1 MTTFSTCAAFLSLV
15 PSLIVLSPFDMI
27 IYIYLAR
34 PGIRT
39 TLLKWIIWSNCAL
52 IFWHVDD
59 LQVVVL
65 HAVHVGGAI
74 LESQAP

>member
-39 TLLKWIIWSNCAL
+39 TLLKWII
-52 IFWHVDD
+52 
-59 LQVVVL
+59 
-65 HAVHVGGAI
+65 
-74 LESQAP
+74 